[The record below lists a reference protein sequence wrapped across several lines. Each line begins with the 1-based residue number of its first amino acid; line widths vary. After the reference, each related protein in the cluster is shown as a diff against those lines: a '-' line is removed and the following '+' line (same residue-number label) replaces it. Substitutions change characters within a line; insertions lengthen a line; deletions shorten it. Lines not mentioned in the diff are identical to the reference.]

1 MDWLGYAV
9 TLAVAVLG
17 GIGGWASYL
26 RVRAQNSLDNSTAR
40 KNEADAVRSLSATVT
55 ELSAE
60 MARRNDAHE
69 AEIAELRGQL
79 ESDIAAKDIRLRRVE
94 SDVIALKQKLSEW
107 RAYAMGLYDMLIKL
121 KETPP
126 PPPATGPLG

>member
-1 MDWLGYAV
+1 MDWLGYVV
-9 TLAVAVLG
+9 TLAVAVIG
-17 GIGGWASYL
+17 TGGWVSYL
-26 RVRAQNSLDNSTAR
+26 RVRAQNQVDTSVAR
-40 KNEADAVRSLSATVT
+40 KNDADAVRTLSATVT

-60 MARRNDAHE
+60 MARRNDQHE
-69 AEIAELRGQL
+69 SEITELRAQL
-79 ESDIAAKDIRLRRVE
+79 YSDIEAKDIRLKRVE

-107 RAYAMGLYDMLIKL
+107 RAYAMGLYDMLVKL

>member
-1 MDWLGYAV
+1 MDWLGYVV
-9 TLAVAVLG
+9 TLVVAGLG
-17 GIGGWASYL
+17 AGGWASYL
-26 RVRAQNSLDNSTAR
+26 RVRAQNQVDTSVAR
-40 KNEADAVRSLSATVT
+40 KNDADAVRSLSATVT

-60 MARRNDAHE
+60 MTRRNDQHE
-69 AEIAELRGQL
+69 AEITELRAQL
-79 ESDIAAKDIRLRRVE
+79 NADIEAKDIRLKRVE

-107 RAYAMGLYDMLIKL
+107 RAYAMGLYDMLIRL